1 MFCGSVSSVSSVSF
15 LTHSL
20 SFFIPYSLV
29 VQAIV
34 LGQCAHVFC
43 TDCLQ
48 AHVTTCTSEGKT
60 LIVCPSQCGAE
71 VTQAELREVV
81 GLEHFNTID
90 RKQME
95 AAVAIDPTL
104 HHCPT
109 PDCSN
114 IVCWTG
120 EEDGVPLCNCLVCNK
135 KSCLVCGVSPYH
147 NGMTCEEYIHSNTS
161 MSESDKTANEQAF
174 QQYMQNSNIR
184 VCGRC
189 KNAVVKSSGC
199 NKMKCRCGFRF
210 CYVCGSENA
219 QCGHTPASHGFIDNV
234 SGRGDFSHLRETKSA
249 T

>member
-1 MFCGSVSSVSSVSF
+1 M
-15 LTHSL
+15 
-20 SFFIPYSLV
+20 

-60 LIVCPSQCGAE
+60 LIVCPSQCGGE

-147 NGMTCEEYIHSNTS
+147 NGMTCDEYIHSNTS
-161 MSESDKTANEQAF
+161 MSESDKAANEQAF

-234 SGRGDFSHLRETKSA
+234 SGRGDFSHLREAKSA

>member
-1 MFCGSVSSVSSVSF
+1 MFCGSVSSVSF

-95 AAVAIDPTL
+95 AAVALPQIAVT
-104 HHCPT
+104 
-109 PDCSN
+109 
-114 IVCWTG
+114 
-120 EEDGVPLCNCLVCNK
+120 
-135 KSCLVCGVSPYH
+135 SCVGQAK
-147 NGMTCEEYIHSNTS
+147 
-161 MSESDKTANEQAF
+161 KTAYHCAIVLFATRNL
-174 QQYMQNSNIR
+174 
-184 VCGRC
+184 VLC
-189 KNAVVKSSGC
+189 VVFHPTT
-199 NKMKCRCGFRF
+199 M
-210 CYVCGSENA
+210 A
-219 QCGHTPASHGFIDNV
+219 
-234 SGRGDFSHLRETKSA
+234 
-249 T
+249 